1 MALKSFTGTEKGAN
15 GQPLVSLEE
24 FHEVFAVP
32 FKYGESEKPWPRS
45 TILLYKYSSKATVKY
60 VDIPENTWIRVDNA
74 IGKHAEI
81 IMIKDLKKIQNHLE
95 EQADYKVGSYKGILS
110 IEVIINY
117 SPDRDCSDKL
127 CTCKKYLDAE
137 IVKQRR
143 DVEIAKQRT
152 NRYEGPADKVR
163 KMSPTTEVERG
174 ENIKFK
180 ITFSN
185 FYKHI
190 KDIYGPEN
198 MKGLTNLLKSD
209 IKLDILTD
217 ENRTYF
223 FNAAGLE
230 TERQRREKDD
240 KKILQY
246 LKGLAALDQTNI
258 DYLTENNLV

>member
-1 MALKSFTGTEKGAN
+1 AN

-24 FHEVFAVP
+24 FHEVFAIP
-32 FKYGESEKPWPRS
+32 FKYGDREQPWPRS

-60 VDIPENTWIRVDNA
+60 RDIPENTWIRIDNA

-95 EQADYKVGSYKGILS
+95 VQPDYKVGSYKGILS

-137 IVKQRR
+137 IVKQRK
-143 DVEIAKQRT
+143 DVEIVKQRT

-163 KMSPTTEVERG
+163 KMSPTTEVGRV

-190 KDIYGPEN
+190 EEIYGPEN
-198 MKGLTNLLKSD
+198 MEGLTNLLKSD

-217 ENRTYF
+217 ENWTYF

-230 TERQRREKDD
+230 TERQKREKDD

-258 DYLTENNLV
+258 DYLTENYLV